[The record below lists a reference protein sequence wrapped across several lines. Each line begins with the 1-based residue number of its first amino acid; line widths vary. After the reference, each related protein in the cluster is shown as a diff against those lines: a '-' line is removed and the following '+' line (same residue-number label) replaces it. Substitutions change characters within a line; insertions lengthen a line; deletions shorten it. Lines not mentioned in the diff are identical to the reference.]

1 MLDPRGTFFA
11 AGMVPGVSDPAA
23 LDLQR
28 LVSPAK
34 FAPFLRYSQSPEQAK
49 RLYIWNVELSECFLG
64 PIALVE
70 VAMRNL
76 MNDAMCTHFG
86 VSPATGWHTL
96 ALGDHPRIHLLPRH
110 LDRLNRSVNKLNRH
124 GSSSPTGDDV
134 VGATTLGLW
143 VSLVDKGIARTD
155 GGRLDYYQRLWLPF
169 LHRAFPGYSNP
180 RRPGPLRDALSK
192 FERLRNRVAH
202 HERIYNMDAAHQIE
216 NIITLATWLDADLGR
231 YIEKSHSVHDC
242 IAARANALSNG
253 DCRL

>member
-1 MLDPRGTFFA
+1 
-11 AGMVPGVSDPAA
+11 
-23 LDLQR
+23 
-28 LVSPAK
+28 
-34 FAPFLRYSQSPEQAK
+34 
-49 RLYIWNVELSECFLG
+49 
-64 PIALVE
+64 
-70 VAMRNL
+70 MRNL
-76 MNDAMCTHFG
+76 MNDAICTHFG
-86 VSPATGWHTL
+86 VSPATGWHTM

-110 LDRLNRSVNKLNRH
+110 LDRLNRSVAKLNRH
-124 GSSSPTGDDV
+124 GSSSTTGDDV

-143 VSLVDKGIARTD
+143 VSLVDKGAARID

-169 LHRAFPGYSNP
+169 LHKAFPGYSNP

-192 FERLRNRVAH
+192 FERLRNRLAH

-216 NIITLATWLDADLGR
+216 NIITLATWLDAELGR